1 MQKKT
6 FGTFLVFALCLVF
19 SFAYFALATS
29 TPPSGGASDKLMN
42 PLPADNL
49 TAMFLYI
56 VKGFLGIIGVWG
68 VLFVIIG
75 GFRMITAA
83 GNEEQYIA
91 AKKTITWAILG
102 VVVAVMSFSII
113 AIVQNLVGVDTQKIL
128 NSQPKSN

>member
-1 MQKKT
+1 MRKKT
-6 FGTFLVFALCLVF
+6 FSALLTIALCLVF
-19 SFAYFALATS
+19 TFAYFALATS
-29 TPPSGGASDKLMN
+29 TPASGASDKLLN

-49 TAMFLYI
+49 TSMFLYI

-68 VLFVIIG
+68 VLFVIVG

-128 NSQPKSN
+128 NSQPKGN

>member
-1 MQKKT
+1 M
-6 FGTFLVFALCLVF
+6 
-19 SFAYFALATS
+19 
-29 TPPSGGASDKLMN
+29 
-42 PLPADNL
+42 